1 MIQNIAGERSSHKL
15 ISGMA
20 VGSKSVAF
28 SSIWPYSI
36 SLVMILLAN
45 TLPGLLPGMKEILY
59 PVLVLLSVSVV
70 ALLWKD
76 TSLAKHT
83 VQRWVLWAVLVSG
96 VYSAI
101 VFATGDGY
109 GRYGGSAFLFFG
121 VCSMLLLLLVKNRLV
136 GTYIRAFV
144 NILALL
150 AVLSMALWV
159 LGPVS
164 GILSPNC
171 DIRNSWNGL
180 GVELRSEGYFHL
192 LYIVQSVDILGF
204 STVRNT
210 GIFAEAPMYS
220 FVLCVGLLLERYLAE
235 RPRPSMICILAL
247 CVITTFSTTG
257 IIFLI
262 AFCAIECL
270 RSVYRSGS
278 RLRIL
283 IMLLL
288 ALGFLAAAD
297 LTMTLIDDK
306 LATRSGS
313 IRLDDL
319 SAGFQAWIQ
328 HPIIGYGLSDTDAV
342 TRYMSGFR
350 SENLGFSNS
359 FFDVLVRGGVVFM
372 ALFAISLLGYLRTDE
387 KLKRAGLLFAYLWAV
402 TISTFHPVALLMFSI
417 GVTGLLISPEKGV
430 RTFHA
435 KSSQPLNA

>member
-1 MIQNIAGERSSHKL
+1 MIQNIAAERSHKL
-15 ISGMA
+15 ISGD
-20 VGSKSVAF
+20 VISSKSVAF
-28 SSIWPYSI
+28 SSIWPYLISI
-36 SLVMILLAN
+36 VMTLLAN
-45 TLPGLLPGMKEILY
+45 TLPGLLPGRKEILY
-59 PVLVLLSVSVV
+59 PVLVLLLISVV

-76 TSLAKHT
+76 TPLSKCA

-121 VCSMLLLLLVKNRLV
+121 ICPMLLLLLVKNNLV
-136 GTYIRAFV
+136 DTYVRAFV
-144 NILALL
+144 NVLVFL

-164 GILSPNC
+164 GILPPNC

-192 LYIVQSVDILGF
+192 LYIVQRVDILGF

-220 FVLCVGLLLERYLAE
+220 FVLCIGLLLERYLAE
-235 RPRPSMICILAL
+235 KPRLSMICILAL
-247 CVITTFSTTG
+247 CAITTFSTTG

-262 AFCAIECL
+262 TFCLIECL
-270 RSVYRSGS
+270 GSVYRSGS

-283 IMLLL
+283 IMILLVV
-288 ALGFLAAAD
+288 AFLAAAD
-297 LTMTLIDDK
+297 LAIILIDDK

-319 SAGFQAWIQ
+319 SAGFQAWVQ
-328 HPIIGYGLSDTDAV
+328 HPIIGYGLSDTSAV
-342 TRYMSGFR
+342 THFMSGFR

-372 ALFAISLLGYLRTDE
+372 TLFAISLLGYLRTDE
-387 KLKRAGLLFAYLWAV
+387 KLKKAGLLFAYLWAV
-402 TISTFHPVALLMFSI
+402 TITTFHPVAFLMFSI
-417 GVTGLLISPEKGV
+417 GVTGLLIPQRRVPVSPKINYSN
-430 RTFHA
+430 H
-435 KSSQPLNA
+435 